1 MEFETTPGYLFL
13 QTSNIFRVRLEREM
27 NKIGLHYG
35 QVFVLVSLWKN
46 DGQSQAELAKELRL
60 SAPTIN
66 KMVKNLAENKFV
78 KSTQSE
84 KDNRVMPVFLTKEG
98 RETEDAFAELFR
110 ALQEDFFASLTKT
123 EQLIFLQLCEKLKEN
138 IL

>member
-1 MEFETTPGYLFL
+1 MEFEKTPGYLFL
-13 QTSNIFRVRLEREM
+13 QTSTIFRVKLEREM

-46 DGQSQAELAKELRL
+46 DGQSQTELAKELRL

-84 KDNRVMPVFLTKEG
+84 KDNRVMRVFLTKEG
-98 RETEDAFAELFR
+98 REAEESFSKLFR
-110 ALQEDFFASLTKT
+110 AMQEDFFVSLTET
-123 EQLIFLQLCEKLKEN
+123 ERLIFLQLCEKLK
-138 IL
+138 